1 MLNRS
6 PEPHQSLVTFSPQPC
21 TGVHHQGG
29 DLEGV
34 EGAQIPHTSLTQL
47 TRIKPMAERNSE
59 TQILELNEDQ
69 LEAVEGGAAWPVLIP
84 IMIDIFARLT
94 R

>member
-1 MLNRS
+1 
-6 PEPHQSLVTFSPQPC
+6 
-21 TGVHHQGG
+21 
-29 DLEGV
+29 
-34 EGAQIPHTSLTQL
+34 
-47 TRIKPMAERNSE
+47 MAERKSE